1 MCVSLL
7 SPAAKK
13 KSHQG
18 FRQAALS
25 IWILHKN
32 IRDVEQL
39 LVFDIREKLL
49 ECVYFASLYVRSF
62 GTCALHDFC
71 LLVDSSFVVQ
81 LDTHAHIYICTHTD
95 TKNK

>member
-18 FRQAALS
+18 FRQAALN

-32 IRDVEQL
+32 IHDVEQL

-49 ECVYFASLYVRSF
+49 KYVYFASLCIISF
-62 GTCALHDFC
+62 GICALQDFYFM
-71 LLVDSSFVVQ
+71 VDSSFMVQ
-81 LDTHAHIYICTHTD
+81 SYAPMHMHTHIYIYL
-95 TKNK
+95 